1 MLINMRTSATAGI
14 ELLRQERIDV
24 VLLDAKRVLLD
35 GRPAA
40 LFVRQNVPSPSEL
53 MQAKGLYVLPRIS
66 AGLRALAAQNHEITI
81 SAPNV
86 QEILYRGE
94 RLHNLR
100 PAELPPAP
108 MGKVNWTRFG
118 LLRSLAR
125 TAKPRTQMELAG
137 ELGITQGAVS
147 QNLANLSHLVKKTS
161 MGWSAGSFELIAKE
175 FLENYPGPGGV
186 ERSWFGLD
194 AVIPQGEKALRAF
207 PGSLLSADS
216 AADELSPYR
225 RARTAMIY
233 TTSSLDLQSL
243 GFASSPREKATL
255 IEITPDDQTI
265 FPLAK
270 ANSSKPLVDGLLV
283 AYDLRRSLGPDRDA
297 AAAELLI
304 DLEKNWAK
312 DDF

>member
-1 MLINMRTSATAGI
+1 MLINMRTSASAGI
-14 ELLRQERIDV
+14 ELLRQESIDV
-24 VLLDAKRVLLD
+24 VMLDSKRVLLD

-40 LFVRQNVPSPSEL
+40 LFVRQNVPAPSEL

-66 AGLRALAAQNHEITI
+66 PGLRALATQNHEITI

-86 QEILYRGE
+86 QEIWHRGT
-94 RLHNLR
+94 RLQSPI
-100 PAELPPAP
+100 PAALPPAP

-118 LLRSLAR
+118 LLRTLAR
-125 TAKPRTQMELAG
+125 TAEPRTQTELAI

-147 QNLANLSHLVKKTS
+147 QNLANLSRLVKKTS
-161 MGWSAGSFELIAKE
+161 AGWSARSFDLIAKE

-186 ERSWFGLD
+186 ERPWFGLD
-194 AVIPQGEKALRAF
+194 AVIPQGEKVLRAF
-207 PGSLLSADS
+207 PEILLSADS

-225 RARTAMIY
+225 RARTAMVY

-304 DLEKNWAK
+304 DLEKDWSK